1 MDQPARV
8 LVVDDHPQ
16 NVELLEA
23 YLAPEGYDVVTAY
36 DGIEALERVEEGAP
50 DIVLLDVMMPRMDGY
65 EVCKKMKE
73 DEATRFIPIVM
84 VTALKELEDKIKS
97 IESGADDF
105 LTKPIVKI
113 ELLTR
118 IRSLIRVKRLHD
130 DLEKSYRD
138 LMDLEKTKENLTQM
152 IIHDLKNPLTGIKAN
167 LEIVGMEELNDTQE
181 CLDAAQRSAD
191 LLYNMIQD
199 LLDISKLEDEKLNL
213 ILQPVELNEL
223 AEAARS
229 EVEAPAQAEDK
240 EIKIEVADG
249 PPVTMDRNLIY
260 RVVSNLLLNAVKH
273 TGRGGVI
280 TLKVFIEGEEARI
293 DVADTGHGIP
303 KDYLEAIFEKFGQVE
318 SRQRTGTG
326 LGLTFCKMAV
336 EAHGGKIWV
345 ESEEGKGSTFSF
357 SLPLTL
363 ESNI

>member
-1 MDQPARV
+1 MEEQPGRV

-23 YLAPEGYDVVTAY
+23 YLIPEGY

-65 EVCKKMKE
+65 EVCQKMKE
-73 DEATRFIPIVM
+73 DESTRFIPIVM

-97 IESGADDF
+97 IEAGADDF

-130 DLEKSYRD
+130 DLEKSYKE
-138 LMDLEKTKENLTQM
+138 LKDLEKTKENLTQM

-181 CLDAAQRSAD
+181 CLEAAQRSSD

-199 LLDISKLEDEKLNL
+199 LLDISKLEEEKLNL
-213 ILQPVELNEL
+213 ILESVTMPDL
-223 AEAARS
+223 ADAARS
-229 EVEAPAQAEDK
+229 EVEAPANAEDK
-240 EIKIEVADG
+240 EIKLDIPEGLPAIN
-249 PPVTMDRNLIY
+249 MDRQLIY
-260 RVVSNLLLNAVKH
+260 RVISNLLLNAIKH

-280 TLKVFIEGEEARI
+280 TLRAGIQGDVIQI

-303 KDYLEAIFEKFGQVE
+303 QDYLEAIFEKFGQVE
-318 SRQRTGTG
+318 SRSRTGTG

-345 ESEEGKGSTFSF
+345 ESVEGEGSTFSF
-357 SLPLTL
+357 TLPL
-363 ESNI
+363 ESKSA